1 MKIAIGADHGAF
13 DRKAEVIDH
22 LKSLGHEVKDF
33 GTYSPESC
41 DYPAIGLSVAKAVAS
56 KEYDRGIVMCT
67 TGIGI
72 SIVANKVCG
81 IRCAL
86 CNDVTSARLTR
97 AHNDANML
105 SMGAGI
111 IGPNLTMDIV
121 DMFMNTEFSQEEK
134 HVRRLSQVAEIERSE
149 FKEDK

>member
-1 MKIAIGADHGAF
+1 MRVAIGADHGAF
-13 DRKAEVIDH
+13 DRKAEVIEH
-22 LKSLGHEVKDF
+22 LKETGHEVKDF
-33 GTYSPESC
+33 GSYTPESC
-41 DYPAIGLSVAKAVAS
+41 DYPAIGMAVAQAVVS
-56 KEYDRGIVMCT
+56 GEYDRGIVMCT

-72 SIVANKVCG
+72 SIVANKVHG

-86 CNDVTSARLTR
+86 CSDVTSARLTR

-121 DMFMNTEFSQEEK
+121 DVFMNTPFSNEEK
-134 HVRRLSQVAEIERSE
+134 HVRRLSQV
-149 FKEDK
+149 KELEQKIN

>member
-13 DRKAEVIDH
+13 DRKAEVIEH
-22 LKSLGHEVKDF
+22 LQSQGHEVRDF
-33 GTYSPESC
+33 GTYTPDSC
-41 DYPAIGLSVAKAVAS
+41 DYPAIGRSVAEAVVS
-56 KEYDRGIVMCT
+56 GEYDRGIVMCT

-72 SIVANKVCG
+72 SIVANKVPG

-86 CNDVTSARLTR
+86 CSDVTSAKLTR
-97 AHNDANML
+97 MHNDANML

-121 DMFMNTEFSQEEK
+121 DTFMSTEFSNEEK
-134 HVRRLSQVAEIERSE
+134 HVRRISQIKEM
-149 FKEDK
+149 EDKA